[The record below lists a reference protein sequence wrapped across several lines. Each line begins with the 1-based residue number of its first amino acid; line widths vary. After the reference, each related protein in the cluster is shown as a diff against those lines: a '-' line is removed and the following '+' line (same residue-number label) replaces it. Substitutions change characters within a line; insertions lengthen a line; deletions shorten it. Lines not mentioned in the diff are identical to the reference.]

1 MIRRTKVSEPE
12 LSTTFAPV
20 AAKSGQAIELAMQR
34 LWLVGRILPVGAR
47 LLVRHTFRSGEK
59 KPLEV
64 IYSFGLP
71 RDAAL
76 RRFRITGQGFSVSS
90 DLKPVEEAVEQYEKG
105 LERGHLAAMARQY
118 GDGLVNLTVGNIRPA
133 EAVAVTLEILAGVET
148 RDDGIRFRF
157 PFTLAPMY
165 HARARAAEVAPGA
178 GEIELPADEFGD
190 VVLPQ
195 FVSDASALHQ
205 VGFDLSI
212 VMGSA
217 IVETGSP
224 SHAVRVAGH
233 ASDRGR
239 SRVSLATAKDL
250 PNRDLV
256 LDVRTADSMAGVIGG
271 TASDG
276 KGYFA
281 AVAPSVVFKGSAEGA
296 EKEVPRRVVF
306 VLDRSGSMGGVP
318 IGQARKA
325 VEACLGAL
333 GERDLFGIVAF
344 DDFVENFTPAL
355 VEASMKNREKARNYL
370 AGIDARG
377 GTELAAGIRA
387 AADMFGKDM
396 PGGEGGDLFVVT
408 DGQVAGTEK
417 IIEVAR
423 SAGVRLHCLGIGSAS
438 QDRFLSQLARETD
451 GVSRFLTPRERV
463 DFGAVEV
470 FASIG
475 RPLARGLEA
484 KVEGIAEGTIS
495 PGPPAFVFNG
505 TPVVLWGDTAGP
517 GEGRLVMGWESGGGR
532 RSAVLPLTIGG
543 RGGERREAGAG
554 GALVSG
560 EGETV
565 RLLRGARLISDL
577 ESRVAAEGAGV
588 GKRREEDRITRRL
601 RALSEEYGLASRP
614 MALVAVVKRAGDRPG
629 ELPVTRVVPVGL
641 AQDVLLAGYFG
652 RDSLVLGAGQPCML
666 HAEFDKYIEDVIP
679 DLPGKER
686 VAYRKGFSLR
696 RLMTGKVRLEQEPM
710 KPVGYKSV
718 SDVGD
723 SEAALMALAS
733 TLEPD
738 GGMPGKTE
746 ETRMLATILALLQ
759 FLAGGH
765 SVSGGAFRAHV
776 KRLVE
781 FLEAWLKRSGER
793 PGKSAG
799 ELEEAKLRVDVVKQI
814 VERGHSGR
822 ALPGDWSKRHPEPE
836 LWKDLAAALRPI

>member
-1 MIRRTKVSEPE
+1 MSEPE

-20 AAKSGQAIELAMQR
+20 AAESGQAIELAMQR

-90 DLKPVEEAVEQYEKG
+90 DLKPVEQAIEQYEKG

-118 GDGLVNLTVGNIRPA
+118 RDGLVNLTVGNIRPG
-133 EAVAVTLEILAGVET
+133 EEVTVTLEVLAGVET

-157 PFTLAPMY
+157 PFTLAPTY
-165 HARARAAEVAPGA
+165 HARARAAEVAPGV

-205 VGFDLSI
+205 VGFDLSV
-212 VMGSA
+212 VMGRA

-224 SHAVRVAGH
+224 SHAVRVAGQG
-233 ASDRGR
+233 SDRGR
-239 SRVSLATAKDL
+239 NRVSLAAAKDV

-256 LDVRTADSMAGVIGG
+256 LDVRTEDSIAGVIGG
-271 TASDG
+271 TARDG

-281 AVAPSVVFKGSAEGA
+281 AVAPSAVFKQSAEDA
-296 EKEVPRRVVF
+296 AKEEPRRVVF
-306 VLDRSGSMGGVP
+306 VLDRSGSMGGIP
-318 IGQARKA
+318 IEQARIA

-333 GERDLFGIVAF
+333 GESDLFGMVAF
-344 DDFVENFTPAL
+344 DDSVEKFAPAL
-355 VEASMKNREKARNYL
+355 VEASRMNREKARKFL

-396 PGGEGGDLFVVT
+396 PGGNGGDLLVIT
-408 DGQVAGTEK
+408 DGQVSGTEK
-417 IIEVAR
+417 IIDVAR
-423 SAGVRLHCLGIGSAS
+423 SAGARLHCLGIGSAS

-463 DFGAVEV
+463 DLGAVGL

-475 RPLARGLEA
+475 RPFGTGLEA

-495 PGPPAFVFNG
+495 PDPPSSVFSG
-505 TPVVLWGDTAGP
+505 TPVVFWGETAGP
-517 GEGRLVMGWESGGGR
+517 GEGRLVMGWASGGGR
-532 RSAVLPLTIGG
+532 RSAVLPLAIPR
-543 RGGERREAGAG
+543 RGGVRREAGAG
-554 GALVSG
+554 ALDSG

-565 RLLRGARLISDL
+565 RLLRGARLITDF
-577 ESRVAAEGAGV
+577 ESRMAADGAGV

-601 RALSEEYGLASRP
+601 IALSEEYGLASRP
-614 MALVAVVKRAGDRPG
+614 MALVAVVERAGDRPG
-629 ELPVTRVVPVGL
+629 DLPVTRVVPVGL
-641 AQDVLLAGYFG
+641 AQDVLMGAYFG
-652 RDSLVLGAGQPCML
+652 RDSVMCAKSMPDPNNLLFCLREVSPA
-666 HAEFDKYIEDVIP
+666 DVKS
-679 DLPGKER
+679 LPSEGR
-686 VAYRKGFSLR
+686 AVYRKGFSLR
-696 RLMTGKVRLEQEPM
+696 RLMPGKVRMEQEAM
-710 KPVGYKSV
+710 KPVKIHDAVSV
-718 SDVGD
+718 VDD
-723 SEAALMALAS
+723 SQAALMILAS
-733 TLEPD
+733 SLEPD
-738 GGMPGKTE
+738 GGMPGKSE
-746 ETRMLATILALLQ
+746 EERLEATILALIQ
-759 FLAGGH
+759 FLAAGH

-799 ELEEAKLRVDVVKQI
+799 ELEEAKLRVDVVKKI
-814 VERGHSGR
+814 VERGRSGR
-822 ALPGDWSKRHPEPE
+822 ALPGDWSKCKPEPG
-836 LWKDLAAALRPI
+836 LWAELAAALNLIR

>member
-1 MIRRTKVSEPE
+1 MSEPE

-20 AAKSGQAIELAMQR
+20 AAESGKAIELAMQR

-47 LLVRHTFRSGEK
+47 LLVRHTFRSAEK

-90 DLKPVEEAVEQYEKG
+90 DLKPVEQAVEQYEKG

-118 GDGLVNLTVGNIRPA
+118 GDGLVNLTVGNIRPG
-133 EAVAVTLEILAGVET
+133 EDVTVTLEVLAGVET

-157 PFTLAPMY
+157 PFTLAPSY
-165 HARARAAEVAPGA
+165 HARARAAEVAPGV

-195 FVSDASALHQ
+195 FVSDASALHE
-205 VGFDLSI
+205 VGFDLSV
-212 VMGSA
+212 VMGRA

-224 SHAVRVAGH
+224 SHAVRVVGQG
-233 ASDRGR
+233 SDGNR
-239 SRVSLATAKDL
+239 SRVSLATAKDV

-256 LDVRTADSMAGVIGG
+256 LDVRTADSFAGVIGG
-271 TASDG
+271 RASDG

-281 AVAPSVVFKGSAEGA
+281 AVAPSAVFKKSEEDAA
-296 EKEVPRRVVF
+296 KEEPRRVVF

-318 IGQARKA
+318 IEQARIA

-344 DDFVENFTPAL
+344 DDFVENFGPAL
-355 VEASMKNREKARNYL
+355 VEASMKNRGQARKFL

-387 AADMFGKDM
+387 AANMFGKDR
-396 PGGEGGDLFVVT
+396 PGAKGGDLLVIT
-408 DGQVAGTEK
+408 DGQVSGTEK

-463 DFGAVEV
+463 DLGAVGL

-475 RPLARGLEA
+475 RPLGTGLEA
-484 KVEGIAEGTIS
+484 KVEGIAEGIIS
-495 PGPPAFVFNG
+495 PDPPSSVFSG
-505 TPVVLWGDTAGP
+505 TPVVLWGETAGP
-517 GEGRLVMGWESGGGR
+517 GEGRLMLGWESGGGR
-532 RSAVLPLTIGG
+532 RSAILPLAIPG
-543 RGGERREAGAG
+543 RGGERREGGG

-565 RLLRGARLISDL
+565 RLLRGARLITDF
-577 ESRVAAEGAGV
+577 ESRMAAEGAGV

-601 RALSEEYGLASRP
+601 IALSEEYGLASRP
-614 MALVAVVKRAGDRPG
+614 MALVAVVERAGDRPG
-629 ELPVTRVVPVGL
+629 DLPVTRVVPVGL
-641 AQDVLLAGYFG
+641 AQDVLWGGYFHKASMVCAPG
-652 RDSLVLGAGQPCML
+652 QAQEIESVCFSLADSFPSDVKALPSEG
-666 HAEFDKYIEDVIP
+666 HAI
-679 DLPGKER
+679 
-686 VAYRKGFSLR
+686 YRKGFSLGR
-696 RLMTGKVRLEQEPM
+696 FIQDKFRAKAELHVEDDSKITG
-710 KPVGYKSV
+710 
-718 SDVGD
+718 DD
-723 SEAALMALAS
+723 SQAALMALAS
-733 TLEPD
+733 SLEPD

-746 ETRMLATILALLQ
+746 EERLLATILALLQ

-765 SVSGGAFRAHV
+765 SASGGAFRSHV
-776 KRLVE
+776 KRVVA
-781 FLEAWLKRSGER
+781 FLEAWLKRPDER
-793 PGKSAG
+793 PGKPA
-799 ELEEAKLRVDVVKQI
+799 EEIEEIKLREGIVKEI
-814 VERGHSGR
+814 VERGRSGR
-822 ALPGDWSKRHPEPE
+822 ALPGDWSNRKPEPG
-836 LWKDLAAALRPI
+836 LWKELEAALRQI